1 MEQEALTNCRV
12 KRGTIQG
19 TERMH
24 ESVGYSHTVKYI
36 GAQVKTWDETK
47 GARSTHWLLS
57 TRKGQIRT
65 QKKMQARGTHS
76 LSNADSVPTKGTEEK
91 VSR

>member
-36 GAQVKTWDETK
+36 GAQLKTWDETK

-57 TRKGQIRT
+57 TRDKSEHKKKCKQGELTAYQMQTVFQLRA
-65 QKKMQARGTHS
+65 QKK
-76 LSNADSVPTKGTEEK
+76 K
-91 VSR
+91 